1 MDEAANTLW
10 KAAEEALDTRKK
22 RMGKR
27 ETHPEIKAM
36 LDERQNAVNE
46 FSQQEIRRLTNKL
59 KRKSKQIRAK
69 RIIDSL
75 EEGKWDPVKLEKR

>member
-1 MDEAANTLW
+1 MDEASDALW
-10 KAAEEALDTRKK
+10 KAAEGTLDTRKK
-22 RMGKR
+22 RMVKR
-27 ETHPEIKAM
+27 ETHPEIKAI
-36 LDERQNAVNE
+36 LDERQNAINE
-46 FSQQEIRRLTNKL
+46 SNQQEIRRLTNKL